1 MKALHFP
8 TNKKYLQPVIF
19 FFLLFATAFLGFWWL
34 KISTF
39 YGLGLVNDSYAY
51 VSGAINLLNGNGYSQ
66 LSGGGEVTPIT
77 HFPPMFSIL
86 LALVDLIKIDI
97 LFEARLV
104 VLSLFGLNVIL
115 VGITLLAITQRYSVS
130 LLGAFLSA
138 TSSGFLRTHS
148 MLMSEP
154 LFITLSLISSL
165 CLVVSFRH
173 NRRTWLL
180 IAGVFA
186 GCATLTRYAGLASVV
201 TALLTI
207 YIFRR
212 KVKLVLSD
220 TLFYVLGAL
229 PLLIS
234 WGLRNQLLTGTVAN
248 RQLLWHLP
256 SWSNIE
262 LGLFNFLAWIFP
274 RSFLSWLQAQKY
286 FAYALTVFI
295 GFVFLWL
302 VITTLR
308 SLSRDPKPDGKA
320 EAGEKLFVYHLAYV
334 MIYLGAIL
342 ATMVFFDASTRFEN
356 RILAPMEVSFLIV
369 ILAALAKWSE
379 RRLLYQKILVVVF
392 LVLFTWFWAREGRYS
407 VDFLGQDGQGYASLT
422 WKNSPTIE
430 YIRNLPP
437 EKIIYTNKNTGVF
450 LQTGRNSYRL
460 LSRTDP
466 VTLKP
471 RDNYEDQLAEIRKN
485 ILSQKAVLIFFGPD
499 EQTEPEDRAWLEDLR
514 SGLTMFEKFSDSE
527 VYDR

>member
-1 MKALHFP
+1 VKALHFP
-8 TNKKYLQPVIF
+8 TSKKYLQPVIY
-19 FFLLFATAFLGFWWL
+19 FFLLFAIAFLGFWWL

-51 VSGAINLLNGNGYSQ
+51 VSGAINILKGNGYSQ
-66 LSGGGEVTPIT
+66 LSGGGEVSPIT

-86 LALVDLIKIDI
+86 LALVDLLKIDI
-97 LFEARLV
+97 LFAARLV
-104 VLSLFGLNVIL
+104 VLSLFGLNAIL
-115 VGITLLAITQRYSVS
+115 VGITLLAITRRYSVS

-138 TSSGFLRTHS
+138 TSGVFLRTHS

-165 CLVVSFRH
+165 CLIVSFLH
-173 NRRTWLL
+173 KRRTWLL
-180 IAGVFA
+180 IAGVLA
-186 GCATLTRYAGLASVV
+186 GCATLTRYAGLASIF

-207 YIFRR
+207 ALFRR

-220 TLFYVLGAL
+220 ALFYVLGAL
-229 PLLIS
+229 PLIIS

-256 SWSNIE
+256 SWSTIE

-274 RSFLSWLQAQKY
+274 RGFLSWLQAQKY
-286 FAYALTVFI
+286 FAYALTLFI

-302 VITTLR
+302 VITTFR
-308 SLSRDPKPDGKA
+308 SFYRYSQPDGQA
-320 EAGEKLFVYHLAYV
+320 EAGEKLYIYHLIYV
-334 MIYLGAIL
+334 VVYLGAIL
-342 ATMVFFDASTRFEN
+342 ATMIFFDASTRFEN
-356 RILAPMEVSFLIV
+356 RILAPMEVSLLIV
-369 ILAALAKWSE
+369 ILGALAKWSE
-379 RRLLYQKILVVVF
+379 RRPLYQKVLVIT
-392 LVLFTWFWAREGRYS
+392 LLLMFTWFWAREGRYT
-407 VDFLGQDGQGYASLT
+407 VELLGKDGQGYASLT

-471 RDNYEDQLAEIRKN
+471 RDNYEDQLAEIHQN